1 MRRTS
6 SVAWIVSGCL
16 SVVIC
21 AGCTSQKEPAKTGS
35 AAMKP
40 AAINVAQISHLAPGD
55 TLKDVIQEMGPPT
68 DMKNNV
74 YYYRQRGR
82 IVFEGTGSPVDKTKV
97 LRVES
102 DAAEDGY
109 P

>member
-6 SVAWIVSGCL
+6 SLPWVVSGCL
-16 SVVIC
+16 GLLIC
-21 AGCTSQKEPAKTGS
+21 TGCSDHQAPAKAGS

-40 AAINVAQISHLAPGD
+40 APINVDQISHIAPGD
-55 TLKDVIQEMGPPT
+55 TLTDVIREEGPPT
-68 DMKNNV
+68 NMKNNV

-82 IVFEGTGSPVDKTKV
+82 IVFEGSNMPVDTTKV
-97 LRVES
+97 LRVE
-102 DAAEDGY
+102 DDPAEDGY